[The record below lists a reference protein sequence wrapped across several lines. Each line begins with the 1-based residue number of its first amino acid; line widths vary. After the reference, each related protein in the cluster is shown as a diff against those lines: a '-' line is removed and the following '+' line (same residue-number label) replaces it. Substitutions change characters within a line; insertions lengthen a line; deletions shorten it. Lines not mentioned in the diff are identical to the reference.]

1 MDNVNFFESSI
12 SLASEDE
19 VSYWEDSYGGI
30 QELLCKRYGDDPWDK
45 DRILSEIFKRFNV
58 SFSYGI
64 FEEGFCDDNY
74 FPNYGYNCDYPY
86 EQHFESHPLDKE
98 LPTSIVLYAEYETN
112 PKILGHVIQGFFR
125 KFRKDGFFGL
135 PFFGGY
141 MIVTTEKIEVIQT
154 DDLIEQR
161 RLAHERNVR

>member
-19 VSYWEDSYGGI
+19 VSYWENSYGEI

-58 SFSYGI
+58 SFGYGI

-74 FPNYGYNCDYPY
+74 ISNYGYNCDYAY
-86 EQHFESHPLDKE
+86 EQHFESYPSDE
-98 LPTSIVLYAEYETN
+98 LGTSVILYAEYETN
-112 PKILGHVIQGFFR
+112 PKILGHVVQGFFR
-125 KFRKDGFFGL
+125 KFRCNGFFGL
-135 PFFGGY
+135 SFLGGY
-141 MIVTTEKIEVIQT
+141 MIVTSEKIDVFNSQ
-154 DDLIEQR
+154 DLIEQR
-161 RLAHERNVR
+161 RLAHERNMR